1 MPCRGCV
8 SGQLVGAEQLIS
20 FFQKLGLTTVQDI
33 LAHQNF
39 YFRWEKKT
47 RMVAFI
53 YFLKVIFFAAYYDV
67 APRRCLLLAGRSLKQ
82 SDCVGCDIHVR
93 GVGLTECHY
102 SLRPIFFALGMSLWP
117 P

>member
-1 MPCRGCV
+1 
-8 SGQLVGAEQLIS
+8 
-20 FFQKLGLTTVQDI
+20 
-33 LAHQNF
+33 
-39 YFRWEKKT
+39 
-47 RMVAFI
+47 MVAFI